1 MQEVVGEFQVLPHL
15 EKAIKSYIPAWLW
28 QDRRRHPYRVVL
40 LVVKICAVTAHVPNQ
55 HPHTSTMPITQT
67 IGSQTL
73 QGFLVEAVQQF
84 SSDMY
89 RRTVDTSVW
98 LKLIQQEAWP
108 EGMGDTISV
117 LTYERTLPTTNN
129 TWNTLSVD
137 AGSSAST
144 TAYVPTATQIE
155 VAQTIRTYGIQSTA
169 VESQNILMHDA
180 LFSFRMQ
187 EQLRNVYD
195 NLVDNVAHLWQK
207 RYRDEYR
214 RLCGHKIIATQTN
227 AGLLWD
233 TSGDD
238 YPNALNP
245 GVAGSGTNNTTGIF
259 PNVATLTQGLLNFI
273 YLQLIR
279 EGGGNKPMGR
289 ENGRP
294 IFTLVCSPE
303 ISDALIR
310 LNAATR
316 DDFRYSPQVSELL
329 KPLGVERSF
338 RGFYHLIDI
347 QIPRYNYVQAAP
359 TISTVLVATVSG
371 SGNRVGTVTVA
382 GGTALDNIVPGQK
395 FSFTSATGGSVTRGV
410 VIAKSASTGAGSF
423 TFFAESAVPA
433 PGVASLPTWTT
444 LGRDFTTTITEGF
457 AEVPF
462 YIPDT
467 AATAGPFVTGQGG
480 SLSRRWVVNPSYESA
495 QFEEAFIMHP
505 EVMKSLIP
513 RPLSSPGGNTKFE
526 PISYRGDFRFL
537 NIPDRVLNPDGN
549 YGFFRGVLASGSKP
563 CRPEFG
569 YAIMF
574 QRQPVTGIY
583 QLPTSTLVK
592 AADALTDTLGVGI
605 IADGQD

>member
-73 QGFLVEAVQQF
+73 QGFLVEASSMF
-84 SSDMY
+84 SSDIY

-117 LTYERTLPTTNN
+117 LTYERTLPRSNN
-129 TWNTLSVD
+129 SWNTISVD
-137 AGSSAST
+137 AASSAST
-144 TAYVPTATQIE
+144 GSPYVPSASVID
-155 VAQTIRTYGIQSTA
+155 VAQTIRTYGIQHTA

-187 EQLRNVYD
+187 EQLRAVYD
-195 NLVDNVAHLWQK
+195 NLVDNVAYLWQK

-214 RLCGHKIIATQTN
+214 RLCGHKVVAARNSALQ
-227 AGLLWD
+227 LWD

-238 YPNALNP
+238 YPVNVDSANF
-245 GVAGSGTNNTTGIF
+245 GSATTG
-259 PNVATLTQGLLNFI
+259 VSTLTQGLLNLI

-329 KPLGVERSF
+329 KPLGVERSY
-338 RGFYHLIDI
+338 RGFYHLIDV
-347 QIPRYNYVQAAP
+347 QIPRYNYVPGSAGITALTVTGWDP
-359 TISTVLVATVSG
+359 VSRTGTVNITASTVGLA
-371 SGNRVGTVTVA
+371 
-382 GGTALDNIVPGQK
+382 NIVLGQR
-395 FSFTSATGGSVTRGV
+395 FSCQSATAGNVVNGT
-410 VIAKSASTGAGSF
+410 VIAKSAATGTTGSF
-423 TFFAESAVPA
+423 TFFADSAQTS
-433 PGVASLPTWTT
+433 GTGSFSFTT
-444 LGRDFTTTITEGF
+444 LGRNFSGTITEGF
-457 AEVPF
+457 TEVPF
-462 YIPDT
+462 YIPDVSHT
-467 AATAGPFVTGQGG
+467 PGPFVPSAAPAGGQGG
-480 SLSRRWVVNPSYESA
+480 STAKRWIVNPAYETA
-495 QFEEAFIMHP
+495 QFEEAFVLHP

-549 YGFFRGVLASGSKP
+549 YGYFRGVLASGSKP

-574 QRQPVTGIY
+574 QRQPVTGVY
-583 QLPTSTLVK
+583 HLPTSDLV
-592 AADALTDTLGVGI
+592 AASGALIDTLGAAITGE
-605 IADGQD
+605 AQD

>member
-1 MQEVVGEFQVLPHL
+1 
-15 EKAIKSYIPAWLW
+15 
-28 QDRRRHPYRVVL
+28 
-40 LVVKICAVTAHVPNQ
+40 
-55 HPHTSTMPITQT
+55 MPITQT
-67 IGSQTL
+67 VGSQTL

-84 SSDMY
+84 SPDIY

-117 LTYERTLPTTNN
+117 LTYERTLPGAPNM
-129 TWNTLSVD
+129 WNTISVD
-137 AGSSAST
+137 AGSSAT
-144 TAYVPTATQIE
+144 TGSYVPSATQID
-155 VAQTIRTYGIQSTA
+155 VAQTIRTYGIQHTA

-187 EQLRNVYD
+187 EQLRAVYD
-195 NLVDNVAHLWQK
+195 NLVDNVAYLWQK

-214 RLCGHKIIATQTN
+214 RLCGHKIVAARNN
-227 AGLLWD
+227 ALQLWD

-238 YPNALNP
+238 YPTT
-245 GVAGSGTNNTTGIF
+245 VDSSGFTAATTG
-259 PNVATLTQGLLNFI
+259 VGTLTQGLLNLI

-303 ISDALIR
+303 ISDALLR
-310 LNAATR
+310 LNANTR
-316 DDFRYSPQVSELL
+316 DDYRYSPQVSELL
-329 KPLGVERSF
+329 KPLGVERSV
-338 RGFYHLIDI
+338 RGFYHLIDV
-347 QIPRYNYVQAAP
+347 QIPRYNYVVGAP
-359 TISTVLVATVSG
+359 VFVNLYVSAWDNTVK
-371 SGNRVGTVTVA
+371 RGTFIFTGA
-382 GGTALDNIVPGQK
+382 GTNLIVGQK
-395 FSFTSATGGSVTRGV
+395 FNYTSTSSARGAVTRGTV
-410 VIAKSASTGAGSF
+410 LSIVGTTV
-423 TFFAESAVPA
+423 TFMAESAVVGTDGA
-433 PGVASLPTWTT
+433 VGTWTT
-444 LGRDFTTTITEGF
+444 LARDFVTSMTEGF
-457 AEVPF
+457 TEIPF
-462 YIPDT
+462 YIPDLSHSS
-467 AATAGPFVTGQGG
+467 GPFATGQGG
-480 SLSRRWVVNPSYESA
+480 SAGKRWIVNPAYETA

-513 RPLSSPGGNTKFE
+513 RPLSSPGGNTKFD

-574 QRQPVTGIY
+574 QRQPVTGVY
-583 QLPTSTLVK
+583 HLPTSDLV
-592 AADALTDTLGVGI
+592 AASGALIDTLGAAITGN
-605 IADGQD
+605 AQDGAP

>member
-1 MQEVVGEFQVLPHL
+1 
-15 EKAIKSYIPAWLW
+15 
-28 QDRRRHPYRVVL
+28 
-40 LVVKICAVTAHVPNQ
+40 
-55 HPHTSTMPITQT
+55 MPISQS
-67 IGSQTL
+67 ISAPGAQTL
-73 QGFLVEAVQQF
+73 QGYLVEASTMF
-84 SSDMY
+84 SQDIY

-117 LTYERTLPTTNN
+117 LTYERTMPSTANF
-129 TWNTLSVD
+129 WNTISVD
-137 AGSSAST
+137 AGSSSSGV
-144 TAYVPTATQIE
+144 YVPSASQIE
-155 VAQTIRTYGIQSTA
+155 VAQTIRTYGIQHTA

-187 EQLRNVYD
+187 EQLKAVYD
-195 NLVDNVAHLWQK
+195 NLVDNVAYLWQK

-214 RLCGHKIIATQTN
+214 RLCGHKVIAGYTA
-227 AGLLWD
+227 AGVLWD
-233 TSGDD
+233 SATED
-238 YPNALNP
+238 YPMTVDP
-245 GVAGSGTNNTTGIF
+245 GTASGGIF
-259 PNVATLTQGLLNFI
+259 PNIGTLTQGLLNVL

-303 ISDALIR
+303 ISDGLIR

-347 QIPRYNYVQAAP
+347 QIPRYNYVPGAP
-359 TISTVLVATVSG
+359 SVTNLHVSAWDATSRTGTITLTGAS
-371 SGNRVGTVTVA
+371 
-382 GGTALDNIVPGQK
+382 ALNNIVPGQK
-395 FSFTSATGGSVTRGV
+395 FSVAVFAGGSVVRGC
-410 VIAKSASTGAGSF
+410 VIAKSAATGAGTF
-423 TFFAESAVPA
+423 TFFADSATT
-433 PGVASLPTWTT
+433 GVATAIAGWTT
-444 LGRDFTTTITEGF
+444 LARDLTTTITEGF

-462 YIPDT
+462 YIPDGGHT
-467 AATAGPFVTGQGG
+467 PGPFVTGQGG
-480 SLSRRWVVNPSYESA
+480 STRKRWVVNPQYDSA
-495 QFEEAFIMHP
+495 AFEEAFIMHP

-513 RPLSSPGGNTKFE
+513 KPITSPGGNTRFD
-526 PISYRGDFRFL
+526 PVSYRGDFRFL
-537 NIPDRVLNPDGN
+537 NIPDRTLNPDGN

-574 QRQPVTGIY
+574 QRQGNTGVY
-583 QLPTSTLVK
+583 QQPTSALVAASSALVDTLGAAT
-592 AADALTDTLGVGI
+592 AADAVD
-605 IADGQD
+605 